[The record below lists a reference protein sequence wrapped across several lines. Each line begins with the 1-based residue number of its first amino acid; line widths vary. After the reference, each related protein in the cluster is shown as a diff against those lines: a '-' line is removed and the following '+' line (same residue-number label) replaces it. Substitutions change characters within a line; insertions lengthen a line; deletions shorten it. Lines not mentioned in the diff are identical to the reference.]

1 VLKPQLWVKE
11 KPLGNN
17 LQNDEKLPKSNTRTY
32 FSSTDQKRKSYKKK
46 GEYYKKKEST
56 FYETAAIPRKME
68 RGVKK
73 AVRLIGFAV
82 KDKSGKYK
90 DASPGEKERIE
101 KRVSKWLKRM
111 APKLEKRI
119 RPKTMKKMRDAY
131 RARQKGKQVKT
142 VDTAKLDA
150 RMKSGRIIGESNET
164 Y

>member
-1 VLKPQLWVKE
+1 MKNYL
-11 KPLGNN
+11 N
-17 LQNDEKLPKSNTRTY
+17 LIQELTLAQRIKRGKAI
-32 FSSTDQKRKSYKKK
+32 KRKASIIKRKRALSMK
-46 GEYYKKKEST
+46 RPPSPE
-56 FYETAAIPRKME
+56 KME

-101 KRVSKWLKRM
+101 KRVSKWTK
-111 APKLEKRI
+111 KFGGKFEKRI

>member
-1 VLKPQLWVKE
+1 MKNYL
-11 KPLGNN
+11 N
-17 LQNDEKLPKSNTRTY
+17 LIQELTLAQRIKRGKAI
-32 FSSTDQKRKSYKKK
+32 KRKMSIIKRKRALSMK
-46 GEYYKKKEST
+46 RPPSPE
-56 FYETAAIPRKME
+56 KME

-101 KRVSKWLKRM
+101 KRVSKWTK
-111 APKLEKRI
+111 KFGGKFEKRI

>member
-1 VLKPQLWVKE
+1 MKKYL
-11 KPLGNN
+11 N
-17 LQNDEKLPKSNTRTY
+17 LIQELTLAQRIKRGKAI
-32 FSSTDQKRKSYKKK
+32 KRKMSIIKRKRALSMRRPPSP
-46 GEYYKKKEST
+46 E
-56 FYETAAIPRKME
+56 KME

-73 AVRLIGFAV
+73 AVRMIGFAV

-101 KRVSKWLKRM
+101 KRVSKWTK
-111 APKLEKRI
+111 KFGGKFEKRI

-142 VDTAKLDA
+142 VNTAKLAD
-150 RMKSGRIIGESNET
+150 RMKSGSIIGESNET

>member
-1 VLKPQLWVKE
+1 MKNYL
-11 KPLGNN
+11 N
-17 LQNDEKLPKSNTRTY
+17 LIQELSLAQRIKRGKAI
-32 FSSTDQKRKSYKKK
+32 KRKMSIIKRKRALSMRRPPSP
-46 GEYYKKKEST
+46 E
-56 FYETAAIPRKME
+56 KME

-73 AVRLIGFAV
+73 AVRMIGFAV

-101 KRVSKWLKRM
+101 KRVSKWTK
-111 APKLEKRI
+111 KFGGKFEKRI

>member
-1 VLKPQLWVKE
+1 MKKYL
-11 KPLGNN
+11 N
-17 LQNDEKLPKSNTRTY
+17 LIQELTLAQRIKRGKAI
-32 FSSTDQKRKSYKKK
+32 KRKMSIIKRKRALSMRRPPSP
-46 GEYYKKKEST
+46 E
-56 FYETAAIPRKME
+56 KME

-73 AVRLIGFAV
+73 AVRMIGFAV

-101 KRVSKWLKRM
+101 KRVSKWTK
-111 APKLEKRI
+111 KFGHKFEKRI

-142 VDTAKLDA
+142 VDTAKIDA

>member
-1 VLKPQLWVKE
+1 MKNYL
-11 KPLGNN
+11 N
-17 LQNDEKLPKSNTRTY
+17 LIQELTLAQRIKRGKAI
-32 FSSTDQKRKSYKKK
+32 KRKASIIKRKRALSMK
-46 GEYYKKKEST
+46 RPPSPE
-56 FYETAAIPRKME
+56 KME

-101 KRVSKWLKRM
+101 KRVSKWTK
-111 APKLEKRI
+111 KFGHKFEKRI

-142 VDTAKLDA
+142 VDTAKIDA

>member
-1 VLKPQLWVKE
+1 MKNYLDLIQELSIAQRIKRGKAI
-11 KPLGNN
+11 
-17 LQNDEKLPKSNTRTY
+17 
-32 FSSTDQKRKSYKKK
+32 KRKMSIIKRKRALSMRRPPSP
-46 GEYYKKKEST
+46 E
-56 FYETAAIPRKME
+56 KME

-73 AVRLIGFAV
+73 AVRMIGFAV

-101 KRVSKWLKRM
+101 KRVSTWTKKFGH
-111 APKLEKRI
+111 KFEKRI

-142 VDTAKLDA
+142 VNTAKLAD
-150 RMKSGRIIGESNET
+150 RMKSGSIIGESNET

>member
-1 VLKPQLWVKE
+1 MKNYL
-11 KPLGNN
+11 N
-17 LQNDEKLPKSNTRTY
+17 LIQELSLAQRIKRGKAI
-32 FSSTDQKRKSYKKK
+32 KRKMSIIKRKRALSMRRPPTP
-46 GEYYKKKEST
+46 E
-56 FYETAAIPRKME
+56 KME

-73 AVRLIGFAV
+73 AVRMIGFAV

-101 KRVSKWLKRM
+101 KRVSTWTKKFGS
-111 APKLEKRI
+111 KFEKRI

-142 VDTAKLDA
+142 VNTAKLAD
-150 RMKSGRIIGESNET
+150 RMKSGSIIGESNET

>member
-1 VLKPQLWVKE
+1 MKNYL
-11 KPLGNN
+11 N
-17 LQNDEKLPKSNTRTY
+17 LIQELTLAQRIKRGKAI
-32 FSSTDQKRKSYKKK
+32 KRKASIIKRKRALSMRRPPSP
-46 GEYYKKKEST
+46 E
-56 FYETAAIPRKME
+56 KME

-101 KRVSKWLKRM
+101 KRVSKWMK
-111 APKLEKRI
+111 KFGGKFEKRI

-142 VDTAKLDA
+142 VDTAKIDA

>member
-1 VLKPQLWVKE
+1 MKNYL
-11 KPLGNN
+11 N
-17 LQNDEKLPKSNTRTY
+17 LIQELSLAQRIKRGKAI
-32 FSSTDQKRKSYKKK
+32 KRKMSIIKRKRALSMRRPPTP
-46 GEYYKKKEST
+46 E
-56 FYETAAIPRKME
+56 KME

-73 AVRLIGFAV
+73 AVRMIGFAV

-101 KRVSKWLKRM
+101 KRVSKWTK
-111 APKLEKRI
+111 KFGHKFEKRI

>member
-1 VLKPQLWVKE
+1 MKNYL
-11 KPLGNN
+11 N
-17 LQNDEKLPKSNTRTY
+17 LIQELTLAQRIKRGKAI
-32 FSSTDQKRKSYKKK
+32 KRKAGIIKRKRALSMKRPPSP
-46 GEYYKKKEST
+46 E
-56 FYETAAIPRKME
+56 KME

-101 KRVSKWLKRM
+101 KRVSKWTK
-111 APKLEKRI
+111 KFGGKFEKRI

>member
-1 VLKPQLWVKE
+1 MRRPPSPE
-11 KPLGNN
+11 
-17 LQNDEKLPKSNTRTY
+17 
-32 FSSTDQKRKSYKKK
+32 
-46 GEYYKKKEST
+46 
-56 FYETAAIPRKME
+56 KME

-73 AVRLIGFAV
+73 AVRMIGFAV

-101 KRVSKWLKRM
+101 KRVSTWTKKFGS
-111 APKLEKRI
+111 KFEKRI

-142 VDTAKLDA
+142 VNTAKLAA
-150 RMKSGRIIGESNET
+150 RMKSGSIIGESNET

>member
-1 VLKPQLWVKE
+1 MKNYL
-11 KPLGNN
+11 N
-17 LQNDEKLPKSNTRTY
+17 LIQELTLAQRIKRGKAI
-32 FSSTDQKRKSYKKK
+32 KRKMSIIKRKRALSMRRPPSP
-46 GEYYKKKEST
+46 E
-56 FYETAAIPRKME
+56 KME

-73 AVRLIGFAV
+73 AVRMIGFAV

-101 KRVSKWLKRM
+101 KRVSKWTK
-111 APKLEKRI
+111 KFGHKFEKRI

-142 VDTAKLDA
+142 VNTAKIDA
-150 RMKSGRIIGESNET
+150 RMKSGSIIGESNET

>member
-1 VLKPQLWVKE
+1 MKNYL
-11 KPLGNN
+11 N
-17 LQNDEKLPKSNTRTY
+17 LIQELTLAQRIKRGKAI
-32 FSSTDQKRKSYKKK
+32 KRKASIIKRKRALSMK
-46 GEYYKKKEST
+46 RPPSPE
-56 FYETAAIPRKME
+56 KME

-82 KDKSGKYK
+82 KDKAGKYK

-101 KRVSKWLKRM
+101 KRVSKWTK
-111 APKLEKRI
+111 KFGGKFEKRI

>member
-1 VLKPQLWVKE
+1 MKNYLDLIQELSIAQRIKRGKAI
-11 KPLGNN
+11 
-17 LQNDEKLPKSNTRTY
+17 
-32 FSSTDQKRKSYKKK
+32 KRKMSIIKRKRALSMRRPPSP
-46 GEYYKKKEST
+46 E
-56 FYETAAIPRKME
+56 KME

-73 AVRLIGFAV
+73 AVRMIGFAV

-101 KRVSKWLKRM
+101 KRVSTWTKKFGH
-111 APKLEKRI
+111 KFEKRI

-142 VDTAKLDA
+142 VNTAKIDA

>member
-1 VLKPQLWVKE
+1 MKNYL
-11 KPLGNN
+11 N
-17 LQNDEKLPKSNTRTY
+17 LIQELSLAQRIKRGKAI
-32 FSSTDQKRKSYKKK
+32 KRKMSIIKRKRALSMRRPPSP
-46 GEYYKKKEST
+46 E
-56 FYETAAIPRKME
+56 KME

-73 AVRLIGFAV
+73 AVRMIGFAV

-101 KRVSKWLKRM
+101 KRVSKWTK
-111 APKLEKRI
+111 KFGHKFEKRI

>member
-1 VLKPQLWVKE
+1 MKNYL
-11 KPLGNN
+11 N
-17 LQNDEKLPKSNTRTY
+17 LIQELTLAQRIKRGKAI
-32 FSSTDQKRKSYKKK
+32 KRKASIIKRKRALSMRRPPSP
-46 GEYYKKKEST
+46 E
-56 FYETAAIPRKME
+56 KME

-101 KRVSKWLKRM
+101 KRVSKWLK
-111 APKLEKRI
+111 KFGGKFEKRI
-119 RPKTMKKMRDAY
+119 KPKTMKKMRDAY

>member
-1 VLKPQLWVKE
+1 MKNYLDLIQELSIAQRIKRGKAI
-11 KPLGNN
+11 
-17 LQNDEKLPKSNTRTY
+17 
-32 FSSTDQKRKSYKKK
+32 KRKMSIIKRKRALSMRRPPSP
-46 GEYYKKKEST
+46 E
-56 FYETAAIPRKME
+56 KME

-73 AVRLIGFAV
+73 AVRMIGFAV

-101 KRVSKWLKRM
+101 KRVSTWTKKFGS
-111 APKLEKRI
+111 KFEKRI

-142 VDTAKLDA
+142 INTAKLAD
-150 RMKSGRIIGESNET
+150 RMKSGSIIGESNET

>member
-1 VLKPQLWVKE
+1 MKNYL
-11 KPLGNN
+11 N
-17 LQNDEKLPKSNTRTY
+17 LIQELTLAQRIKRGKAI
-32 FSSTDQKRKSYKKK
+32 KRKASIIKRKRALSMK
-46 GEYYKKKEST
+46 RPPSPE
-56 FYETAAIPRKME
+56 KME

-73 AVRLIGFAV
+73 AVRMIGFAV

-101 KRVSKWLKRM
+101 KRVSKWTK
-111 APKLEKRI
+111 KFGGKFEKRI

>member
-1 VLKPQLWVKE
+1 MKNYL
-11 KPLGNN
+11 N
-17 LQNDEKLPKSNTRTY
+17 LIQELTLAQRIKRGKAI
-32 FSSTDQKRKSYKKK
+32 KRKASIIKRKRALSMK
-46 GEYYKKKEST
+46 RPPSPE
-56 FYETAAIPRKME
+56 KME

-101 KRVSKWLKRM
+101 KRVSKWMK
-111 APKLEKRI
+111 KFGGKFEKRI

>member
-1 VLKPQLWVKE
+1 MKNYL
-11 KPLGNN
+11 N
-17 LQNDEKLPKSNTRTY
+17 LIQELTLAQRIKRGKAI
-32 FSSTDQKRKSYKKK
+32 KRKASIIKRKRALSMRRPPSP
-46 GEYYKKKEST
+46 E
-56 FYETAAIPRKME
+56 KME

-101 KRVSKWLKRM
+101 KRVSKWTK
-111 APKLEKRI
+111 KFGHKFEKRI
-119 RPKTMKKMRDAY
+119 RPKTIKKMRDAY

>member
-1 VLKPQLWVKE
+1 MKNYL
-11 KPLGNN
+11 N
-17 LQNDEKLPKSNTRTY
+17 LIQELTLAQRIKRGKAI
-32 FSSTDQKRKSYKKK
+32 KRKAGIIKRKRALSMKRPPSP
-46 GEYYKKKEST
+46 E
-56 FYETAAIPRKME
+56 KME

-101 KRVSKWLKRM
+101 KRVSTWLK
-111 APKLEKRI
+111 KVGSKIEKRV

-142 VDTAKLDA
+142 VDTAKIDA

>member
-1 VLKPQLWVKE
+1 MKNYL
-11 KPLGNN
+11 N
-17 LQNDEKLPKSNTRTY
+17 LIQELTLAQRIKRGKAI
-32 FSSTDQKRKSYKKK
+32 KRKASIIKRKRALSMK
-46 GEYYKKKEST
+46 RPPSPE
-56 FYETAAIPRKME
+56 KME

-101 KRVSKWLKRM
+101 KRVSTWVKKFGG
-111 APKLEKRI
+111 KLEKRI

>member
-1 VLKPQLWVKE
+1 MKNYL
-11 KPLGNN
+11 N
-17 LQNDEKLPKSNTRTY
+17 LIQELTLAQRIKRGKAI
-32 FSSTDQKRKSYKKK
+32 KRKASIIKRKRALSMK
-46 GEYYKKKEST
+46 RPPSPE
-56 FYETAAIPRKME
+56 KME

-101 KRVSKWLKRM
+101 KRVSKWTK
-111 APKLEKRI
+111 KFGGKFEKRI

-142 VDTAKLDA
+142 VDTAKIDA

>member
-1 VLKPQLWVKE
+1 MKNYL
-11 KPLGNN
+11 N
-17 LQNDEKLPKSNTRTY
+17 LIQELTLAQRIKRGKAI
-32 FSSTDQKRKSYKKK
+32 KRKAGIIKRKRALSMRRPPSP
-46 GEYYKKKEST
+46 E
-56 FYETAAIPRKME
+56 KME

-101 KRVSKWLKRM
+101 KRVSKWTK
-111 APKLEKRI
+111 KFGGKFEKRI

>member
-1 VLKPQLWVKE
+1 MKNYLDLIQELSIAQRIKRGKAI
-11 KPLGNN
+11 
-17 LQNDEKLPKSNTRTY
+17 
-32 FSSTDQKRKSYKKK
+32 KRKMSIIKRKRALSMRRPPTP
-46 GEYYKKKEST
+46 E
-56 FYETAAIPRKME
+56 KME

-73 AVRLIGFAV
+73 AVRMIGFAV

-101 KRVSKWLKRM
+101 KRVGKWVKQFGSKF
-111 APKLEKRI
+111 EKRV

-142 VDTAKLDA
+142 VNTAKLAD
-150 RMKSGRIIGESNET
+150 RMKSGSIIGESNET

>member
-1 VLKPQLWVKE
+1 MKNYL
-11 KPLGNN
+11 N
-17 LQNDEKLPKSNTRTY
+17 LIQELSLAQRIKRGKAI
-32 FSSTDQKRKSYKKK
+32 KRKMSIIKRKRALSMRRPPSP
-46 GEYYKKKEST
+46 E
-56 FYETAAIPRKME
+56 KME

-101 KRVSKWLKRM
+101 KRVSKWTK
-111 APKLEKRI
+111 KFGHKFEKRI

>member
-1 VLKPQLWVKE
+1 MKNYL
-11 KPLGNN
+11 N
-17 LQNDEKLPKSNTRTY
+17 LIQELTLAQRIKRGKAI
-32 FSSTDQKRKSYKKK
+32 KRKASIIKRKRALSMK
-46 GEYYKKKEST
+46 RPPSPE
-56 FYETAAIPRKME
+56 KME

-73 AVRLIGFAV
+73 AVRMIGFAV

-101 KRVSKWLKRM
+101 KRVSKWTK
-111 APKLEKRI
+111 KFGHKFEKRI

-142 VDTAKLDA
+142 VDTAKIDA